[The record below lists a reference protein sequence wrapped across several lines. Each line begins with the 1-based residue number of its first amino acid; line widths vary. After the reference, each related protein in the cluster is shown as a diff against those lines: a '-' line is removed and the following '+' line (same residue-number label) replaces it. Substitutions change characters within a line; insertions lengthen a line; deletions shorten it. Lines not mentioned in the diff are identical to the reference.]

1 MEHNV
6 SCLGLLNERLH
17 DRSTMTE
24 PLMLW
29 QKHNVEDDGPVD
41 EIRERTT
48 GTNDRRVLV
57 RKASNATV
65 LKGLSQ
71 YLGFA
76 LAERRTL
83 KHYGKLVPVDGFE
96 TCDELDGH
104 ETSDR

>member
-1 MEHNV
+1 MEQDV

-17 DRSTMTE
+17 DCSTMTE

-41 EIRERTT
+41 EIREGTT
-48 GTNDRRVLV
+48 GTNDRSVLV

-96 TCDELDGH
+96 TCDELDSH
-104 ETSDR
+104 ETSDG